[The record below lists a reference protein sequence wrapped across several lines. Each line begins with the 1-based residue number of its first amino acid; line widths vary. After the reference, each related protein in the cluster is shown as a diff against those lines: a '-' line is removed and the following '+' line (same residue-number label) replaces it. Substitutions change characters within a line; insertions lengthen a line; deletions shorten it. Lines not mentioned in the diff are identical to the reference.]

1 MGSTGYY
8 VTASTDTHRF
18 VLDALRE
25 NLRDGYHLVAHC
37 RHALGRR
44 RHGGWS
50 YALYAAVADT
60 TTGAVTVSAHVLL
73 YSRHRRGTESEI
85 VVKHLHETE
94 GPGDHA
100 GVTRRVLEAL
110 TPTDDSHAGD
120 WRAAAIRHHRAR
132 ADARRRAAEAVG
144 AVIRFDRPYT
154 YPRGIGEVRQVLVD
168 SPTRWRRAQITDTG
182 VMTEGPALCAAPG
195 WAMRAFEIL
204 RPPES
209 PAPTAA
215 RP

>member
-8 VTASTDTHRF
+8 VTSSTDTHRF

-25 NLRDGYHLVAHC
+25 NLRDGYRVIAHC

-44 RHGGWS
+44 RRGGWS

-60 TTGAVTVSAHVLL
+60 TTTPVTVSAHVLL
-73 YSRHRRGTESEI
+73 YSRHRRGNESEI
-85 VVKHLHETE
+85 IVKHLHETE
-94 GPGDHA
+94 GPADHE

-110 TPTDDSHAGD
+110 TTTDYPEAAD
-120 WRAAAIRHHRAR
+120 WRAAAIRHHRAV
-132 ADARRRAAEAVG
+132 ADARRRAATAVG

-168 SPTRWRRAQITDTG
+168 TPTRWRRAQITDSG
-182 VMTEGPALCAAPG
+182 ILPEGPPLCAAPG
-195 WAMRAFEIL
+195 WAMREYEIL
-204 RPPES
+204 HPPET
-209 PAPTAA
+209 PAPAA
-215 RP
+215 TRP